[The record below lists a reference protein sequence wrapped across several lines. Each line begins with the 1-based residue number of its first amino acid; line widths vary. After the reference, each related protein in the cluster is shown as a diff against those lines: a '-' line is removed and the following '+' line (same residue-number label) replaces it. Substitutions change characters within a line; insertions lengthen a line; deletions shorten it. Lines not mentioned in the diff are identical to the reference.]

1 MRYIVQSALA
11 LTLLMFSATIAY
23 SCSCADPSIREKFRA
38 SDLVFVGQVVNFK
51 DAPPLK
57 DSIFVYSVT
66 LKVERQWK
74 GTRKPEIT
82 VLWAWDNPGMCND
95 LSLVRGER
103 YLIYTNREKE
113 GYGVYPDC
121 GTNYLAKYHA
131 EEIKKLNGFRFRLF
145 ARLFPFPKV

>member
-1 MRYIVQSALA
+1 MRYIVQTALA
-11 LTLLMFSATIAY
+11 LTLLMFSASIAY

-38 SDLVFVGQVVNFK
+38 ADLVFVGRVIDFK

-66 LKVERQWK
+66 LKVEKIWK

-82 VLWAWDNPGMCND
+82 VLWAFDRPGWCND
-95 LSLVRGER
+95 LPLIKDER
-103 YLIYTNREKE
+103 YLIYTGREKE

-121 GTNYLAKYHA
+121 GPNYFAKYHT
-131 EEIKKLNGFRFRLF
+131 EEIKKLNGFWFRLF